1 MAVLSDV
8 SLHRKDTLGA
18 QNGVV
23 KPNLYSVKINWKIQI
38 LQCVMRISTG
48 RYDGQNRVS
57 AISAAVS
64 STMSVSEMPPTRQ
77 I

>member
-23 KPNLYSVKINWKIQI
+23 KPNLYSVKIKWKYIYF
-38 LQCVMRISTG
+38 QCLTLLAGVTL
-48 RYDGQNRVS
+48 
-57 AISAAVS
+57 
-64 STMSVSEMPPTRQ
+64 
-77 I
+77 